1 MNEIQSELTL
11 SQFKPNVMLKRPNNT
26 PRKPKFPVIDA
37 HNHLFGDLP
46 ANDLI
51 EIMDQAGV
59 QTFLNVTGN
68 ATLPL
73 VNNCYTIK
81 RLDFTQFKKNYIDA
95 YPSRF
100 AAFTMAEFAKWD
112 DPVLIDRNNTFAR
125 KCIEAIEFDVEN
137 GSSGLK
143 VTKELG
149 LHFTDSNGN
158 FIPVDDER
166 LFPIWERCAELGIP
180 VLIHTSDPWGF
191 FLPINEKNEHYPTLR
206 EFPGWSFYGSYF
218 SKQELLDQ
226 RERVIALHPKTKFI
240 LPHMANNPE
249 DLDYVAYLLDS
260 YPNVMIDFSARI
272 DELGRQPYSSRDFF
286 IKYQSRILFGTD
298 IPANPDV
305 YRCYYRFLETWDEYF
320 EYPDYIG
327 RWGKSRWKIY
337 GLGLPEEVLKK
348 IYSENACRLIPQ
360 LAQ

>member
-1 MNEIQSELTL
+1 M
-11 SQFKPNVMLKRPNNT
+11 
-26 PRKPKFPVIDA
+26 
-37 HNHLFGDLP
+37 
-46 ANDLI
+46 
-51 EIMDQAGV
+51 
-59 QTFLNVTGN
+59 
-68 ATLPL
+68 
-73 VNNCYTIK
+73 
-81 RLDFTQFKKNYIDA
+81 
-95 YPSRF
+95 
-100 AAFTMAEFAKWD
+100 
-112 DPVLIDRNNTFAR
+112 
-125 KCIEAIEFDVEN
+125 
-137 GSSGLK
+137 K

-180 VLIHTSDPWGF
+180 VLIHTSDPWAF